1 LDLRKN
7 ETNFKRS
14 AKDLSLLINYLKG
27 ELNFTKEKYNKEH
40 KQLTELKSYNKNIKV
55 IISHELNIK
64 LIIIKLTTLNIDH
77 V

>member
-14 AKDLSLLINYLKG
+14 AKDLSLLIYYLKG
-27 ELNFTKEKYNKEH
+27 ELNYTKEKYNKEH

-55 IISHELNIK
+55 IIFHELNIK

>member
-7 ETNFKRS
+7 ETNLKRS

-27 ELNFTKEKYNKEH
+27 DLHYTKKKYNKEH
-40 KQLTELKSYNKNIKV
+40 KQLTELKSYNKRIKV

-64 LIIIKLTTLNIDH
+64 LIII
-77 V
+77 